1 MIEGFPSQVSQR
13 LSNRLTNPNKPF
25 ESLFTN
31 NSKLDV
37 VKNLKEK
44 GENKK
49 NLAFND
55 QKARP
60 ANASFELSLSQPS
73 L

>member
-1 MIEGFPSQVSQR
+1 
-13 LSNRLTNPNKPF
+13 LSNPNKPV

-31 NSKLDV
+31 NSKLEV
-37 VKNLKEK
+37 VRNKKEK
-44 GENKK
+44 GDNKK
-49 NLAFND
+49 NLGFND